1 MSCRFSSACMAQR
14 RRGGHERG
22 AGVTGEGATAKS
34 ILRTGRRLVMNAR
47 KIAGWGLALGLAG
60 AFVFMVGLPKFMGPA
75 PNPIFALIAG
85 RSGIDFFEPYVRYA
99 TGAGELAAAALLV
112 WPASRRLG
120 ALLAGAISLGAIGF
134 HLSPW
139 LGIRIPDMG
148 RLSDLLQQGTSVA
161 DIDAMGL
168 PTDGGAL
175 FATAVAFLLVSIAVF
190 FLSGEQAHRAKQT
203 S

>member
-1 MSCRFSSACMAQR
+1 
-14 RRGGHERG
+14 
-22 AGVTGEGATAKS
+22 
-34 ILRTGRRLVMNAR
+34 MNAR
-47 KIAGWGLALGLAG
+47 KIASWALALGLAG
-60 AFVFMVGLPKFMGPA
+60 AFVFMVGLPKFLGPS

-85 RSGIDFFEPYVRYA
+85 RSGVELFEPYVRYA
-99 TGAGELAAAALLV
+99 TGAGELTAAALLI

-139 LGIRIPDMG
+139 LGVRIPDMTA
-148 RLSDLLQQGTSVA
+148 LQQLLQQGKSVA
-161 DIDAMGL
+161 EIDAMGL

-175 FATAVAFLLVSIAVF
+175 FATAVVFLVTSIAVF
-190 FLSGEQAHRAKQT
+190 FLSGAQANRSGQT